1 MTVLFHLYFKDMN
14 EPSNFVDGSTEGCTK
29 SKYDN
34 PPFTPPLTGGTLIQK
49 TICPSSRHHNGVHYD
64 LHSMYGHSELIAS
77 QE

>member
-1 MTVLFHLYFKDMN
+1 MSLKDMN

-34 PPFTPPLTGGTLIQK
+34 PPFTPSVLGGTLIQK
-49 TICPSSRHHNGVHYD
+49 TICPSGRHFNGVHYD